1 MLTLARTSATRDPAN
16 LRPGRV
22 SVGATVVD
30 APFPLSQRSDAECV
44 QLALGGQADGLNELI
59 RRYQQRATSVA
70 YRLLG
75 DLHDALEVCQEA
87 FIRAFRRLDSLEDP
101 RSFRPWLLRIVTN
114 LSLNYRRSRAA
125 GGPRVSVE
133 DCLLDPESPAEHLL
147 ADRNGAQ
154 ERPGDE
160 LAAAELAEA
169 IRAALN
175 ELTESQRVAIVLFS
189 IEQIPQK
196 EVAQI
201 MDCSVEAVKWHVFQA
216 RRRLRERLAPFL

>member
-1 MLTLARTSATRDPAN
+1 VLTDTRTNGMHDPAN
-16 LRPGRV
+16 LRPVRV
-22 SVGATVVD
+22 SLGATAVD
-30 APFPLSQRSDAECV
+30 AQFPLSSRSDAECV
-44 QLALGGQADGLNELI
+44 QLARGGQADGLNELI

-75 DLHDALEVCQEA
+75 NLHDALEVCQEA

-125 GGPRVSVE
+125 GGPRISIE
-133 DCLLDPESPAEHLL
+133 DCLLDPDSPAEHLL
-147 ADRNGAQ
+147 NRNGDQ

-169 IRAALN
+169 IRVALS
-175 ELTESQRVAIVLFS
+175 ELTESQRVALVLFS

-196 EVAQI
+196 EVAEI
-201 MDCSVEAVKWHVFQA
+201 MSCSVEAVKWHVFQA
-216 RRRLRERLAPFL
+216 RKRLRERLAAFL

>member
-1 MLTLARTSATRDPAN
+1 MLTDTRTNGMHDPAN
-16 LRPGRV
+16 LRPVRV
-22 SVGATVVD
+22 SLGATAVD
-30 APFPLSQRSDAECV
+30 AQFPLSSRSDAECV
-44 QLALGGQADGLNELI
+44 QLARGGQADGLNELI

-75 DLHDALEVCQEA
+75 NLHDALEVCQEA

-125 GGPRVSVE
+125 GGPRISIE
-133 DCLLDPESPAEHLL
+133 DCLLDPDSPAEHLL
-147 ADRNGAQ
+147 NRNGDQ

-169 IRAALN
+169 IRVALS
-175 ELTESQRVAIVLFS
+175 ELTESQRVALVLFS

-196 EVAQI
+196 EVAEI
-201 MDCSVEAVKWHVFQA
+201 MSCSVEAVKWHVFQA
-216 RRRLRERLAPFL
+216 RKRLRERLAAFL

>member
-22 SVGATVVD
+22 SVGATAVD

-44 QLALGGQADGLNELI
+44 QLARGGQADGLNELI

-87 FIRAFRRLDSLEDP
+87 FIRAFRRLDTLEDP

-125 GGPRVSVE
+125 GGPRISVE

-160 LAAAELAEA
+160 LAAAELADA

-216 RRRLRERLAPFL
+216 RKRLRERLAPFL